1 MPPMPRPTMTAGMV
15 SAPSKMA
22 SRSATRLTGRWS
34 RGSNQ
39 EAAAR
44 LFLSHKTA
52 EVHLSHIYEK
62 LGVHSRTGML
72 KLISSGAVEE

>member
-1 MPPMPRPTMTAGMV
+1 M
-15 SAPSKMA
+15 
-22 SRSATRLTGRWS
+22 
-34 RGSNQ
+34 
-39 EAAAR
+39 AAR

-62 LGVHSRTGML
+62 LGVHSRTGMV